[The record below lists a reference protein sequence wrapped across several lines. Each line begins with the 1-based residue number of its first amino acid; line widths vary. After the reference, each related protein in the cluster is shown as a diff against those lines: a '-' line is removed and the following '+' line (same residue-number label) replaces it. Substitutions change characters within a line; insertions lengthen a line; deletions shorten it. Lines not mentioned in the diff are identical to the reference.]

1 MKLNNKRTILVG
13 LAFLS
18 ICAFWQMHDNVIP
31 LILTKTF
38 HMNETYS
45 GVIMAADNILALFL
59 LPFFGSL
66 SDRTSTKL
74 GKRMPFVLFGTGCA
88 VILMNL
94 LPLLDNSY
102 AAEPSPLKLA
112 SFVIVLALLLIAM
125 GTYRSPAV
133 ALMPDV
139 TPKPLRSRANAI
151 INLMGAV
158 GGVFYLAFAAV
169 LYPNSKVKALEEAGK
184 HVDYQPLFL
193 IVSAVMFLAVGILF
207 LTIRERKLTEENQ
220 ALEAQHPEW
229 NLAVD
234 DGSGNEALP
243 KPVKRSLA
251 FLLASIALWFIGYN
265 GVTTWFSTYVDVVM
279 GQGLGGASQCLLIA
293 TVGAVV
299 SYIPIGALAAKIGRK
314 RTIQIGIVLL
324 AACFA
329 MGYVLTTMYTT
340 ITPVMFVVFALV
352 GFAWAAINVNSFPM
366 VVEMCKGS
374 DIGKFTGYYYTASMA
389 AQVVTPVLAG
399 TLMRQIDYR
408 VLFPY
413 AALFVA
419 LSFVTMLFVR
429 HGDVKAAAKKGLE
442 AFEDMED

>member
-74 GKRMPFVLFGTGCA
+74 GKRMPFILFGTGCA

-352 GFAWAAINVNSFPM
+352 GFAWAAINVNSLPM

-429 HGDVKAAAKKGLE
+429 HGDIKAAAKKGLE

>member
-18 ICAFWQMHDNVIP
+18 ICAFWQMYDNVIP

-45 GVIMAADNILALFL
+45 GAIMAADNILALFL

-74 GKRMPFVLFGTGCA
+74 GKRMPFILFGTGCA

-158 GGVFYLAFAAV
+158 GGVLYLAFAAV

-220 ALEAQHPEW
+220 QMTPE
-229 NLAVD
+229 
-234 DGSGNEALP
+234 
-243 KPVKRSLA
+243 
-251 FLLASIALWFIGYN
+251 
-265 GVTTWFSTYVDVVM
+265 
-279 GQGLGGASQCLLIA
+279 
-293 TVGAVV
+293 
-299 SYIPIGALAAKIGRK
+299 LAAVIEKDRKELAHNFCRSCGYCLPCAAGINIPQAARMAMLLRRSPYRPYMTEQWYAEMHKIEGCLHCDACKSRCPYGLD
-314 RTIQIGIVLL
+314 TPNLL
-324 AACFA
+324 QEMLKDYDAF
-329 MGYVLTTMYTT
+329 Y
-340 ITPVMFVVFALV
+340 ALHH
-352 GFAWAAINVNSFPM
+352 N
-366 VVEMCKGS
+366 
-374 DIGKFTGYYYTASMA
+374 D
-389 AQVVTPVLAG
+389 
-399 TLMRQIDYR
+399 
-408 VLFPY
+408 
-413 AALFVA
+413 
-419 LSFVTMLFVR
+419 
-429 HGDVKAAAKKGLE
+429 
-442 AFEDMED
+442 

>member
-74 GKRMPFVLFGTGCA
+74 GKRMPFILFGTGCA

-352 GFAWAAINVNSFPM
+352 GFAWAAINVNSLPM

-374 DIGKFTGYYYTASMA
+374 DIGKFTGYYYPASMA
-389 AQVVTPVLAG
+389 AQVVTPVPAG

>member
-18 ICAFWQMHDNVIP
+18 ICAFWQMYDNVIP

-45 GVIMAADNILALFL
+45 GAIMAADNILALFL

-74 GKRMPFVLFGTGCA
+74 GKRMPFILFGTGCA

-139 TPKPLRSRANAI
+139 TPEPLRSRANAI

-352 GFAWAAINVNSFPM
+352 GFAWAAINVNSLPM

-389 AQVVTPVLAG
+389 AQVITPVLAG

>member
-74 GKRMPFVLFGTGCA
+74 GKRMPFILFGTGCA

-340 ITPVMFVVFALV
+340 ITPVMFIVFALV
-352 GFAWAAINVNSFPM
+352 GFAWAAINVNSLPM